1 MESGFKALWVLS
13 AVLLVSN
20 WQHWTYGK
28 AVPQVPCYFVFG
40 DSLFDNGNNN
50 YLNTPAKVN
59 YLPYGIDFLTGAS
72 GRCSNGLNIADTIA
86 EQLGFDSYISD
97 FGVGGCTNFLDGVN
111 YGSNGAGILD
121 LTGYL
126 TVIADHMPLITETLY
141 YSGELFTMNI
151 QLYNHNITVSRIAK
165 ILGSEEVA
173 RKYLSQCIYVSD
185 MGHNDYLNNYFL
197 DGYNSSQLYTP
208 EEFAQLL
215 IETYETQLEKLYCSG
230 ARKIAVFGLIRVGCM
245 PYNKQKNSNELDAS
259 SCAYKLN
266 DDVQI
271 FNHKLQELLR
281 KLNNLHSDAVF
292 TYINSY
298 EIDSDD
304 QTNTGFTHTR
314 QSCCDVEPGS
324 VPCKP
329 LSFPCSNRS
338 DYVYWD
344 GAHFTE
350 AKAWSFG
357 KRAYKRQSP
366 KDAYPYDI
374 SELVKLR
381 LDDSDAYDINHAQ
394 L

>member
-1 MESGFKALWVLS
+1 MESGLKALWVLS
-13 AVLLVSN
+13 VVLLVSN

-28 AVPQVPCYFVFG
+28 RVPQVPCYFVFG

-50 YLNTPAKVN
+50 YLNLSAKVN
-59 YLPYGIDFLTGAS
+59 YLPYGIDFDTGAS
-72 GRCSNGLNIADTIA
+72 GRCSNGLNIADTVA

-111 YGSNGAGILD
+111 YASNGAGILD
-121 LTGYL
+121 STGSL
-126 TVIADHMPLITETLY
+126 A
-141 YSGELFTMNI
+141 GELFTMNA
-151 QLYNHNITVSRIAK
+151 QLFNHNITVSRIAK

-197 DGYNSSQLYTP
+197 DGYNSSKKYTP
-208 EEFAQLL
+208 EKFAQLL
-215 IETYETQLEKLYCSG
+215 IETYETQLEKLYFSG

-245 PYNKQKNSNELDAS
+245 PHNIQKHPSDVDGSS
-259 SCAYKLN
+259 SCVDKLN
-266 DDVQI
+266 SDVQF
-271 FNHKLQELLR
+271 FNDKLPTLLQ
-281 KLNNLHSDAVF
+281 KLNIKHTDAAF

-298 EIDSDD
+298 EIDSDH
-304 QTNTGFTHTR
+304 QTNTGFTQTR
-314 QSCCDVEPGS
+314 NSCCEVEPGS
-324 VPCKP
+324 VPCKS

-350 AKAWSFG
+350 AKAWAFG
-357 KRAYKRQSP
+357 KRAYKSLSQQ
-366 KDAYPYDI
+366 DASPYDI
-374 SELVKLR
+374 SGLAKLK

>member
-1 MESGFKALWVLS
+1 MESGLKALWVLS

-59 YLPYGIDFLTGAS
+59 YLPYGIDFDTGAS

-97 FGVGGCTNFLDGVN
+97 FGIGSCTNFLDGVN

-126 TVIADHMPLITETLY
+126 T
-141 YSGELFTMNI
+141 GELFTMNI
-151 QLYNHNITVSRIAK
+151 QLYNHNITVSRVAK

-197 DGYNSSQLYTP
+197 DGYNSSQQIYLT
-208 EEFAQLL
+208 LV
-215 IETYETQLEKLYCSG
+215 
-230 ARKIAVFGLIRVGCM
+230 VFPRRLVI
-245 PYNKQKNSNELDAS
+245 
-259 SCAYKLN
+259 N

-281 KLNNLHSDAVF
+281 KLNNRHSDAVF

-298 EIDSDD
+298 EIDSDN

-324 VPCKP
+324 VPFKS

-350 AKAWSFG
+350 DKAWAFG

-374 SELVKLR
+374 SELVKLKF
-381 LDDSDAYDINHAQ
+381 DDSDVYDINHAQ

>member
-1 MESGFKALWVLS
+1 MESGLKALWVLS
-13 AVLLVSN
+13 VVLLVSN

-50 YLNTPAKVN
+50 YLDNAAKVN
-59 YLPYGIDFLTGAS
+59 YLPYGIDFDTGAS

-86 EQLGFDSYISD
+86 EQLGFDSYITD

-111 YGSNGAGILD
+111 YGSSGAGILD
-121 LTGYL
+121 YTGSL
-126 TVIADHMPLITETLY
+126 A
-141 YSGELFTMNI
+141 GELFTMNA
-151 QLYNHNITVSRIAK
+151 QLFNHNITVSRISK

-185 MGHNDYLNNYFL
+185 MGHNDYLNNYFKEE
-197 DGYNSSQLYTP
+197 YNSSKQYTP
-208 EEFAQLL
+208 EKFAQLL

-245 PYNKQKNSNELDAS
+245 PHNRQNHPNDVDESS
-259 SCAYKLN
+259 SCVEKFN
-266 DDVQI
+266 SDVQF
-271 FNHKLQELLR
+271 FNAELPGL
-281 KLNNLHSDAVF
+281 LNRLNTKHSDAVF

-304 QTNTGFTHTR
+304 QTNTGFTYTR
-314 QSCCDVEPGS
+314 ESCCKVESGS
-324 VPCKP
+324 VPCTS
-329 LSFPCSNRS
+329 LSVPCSNRS

-350 AKAWSFG
+350 AKAWAFG
-357 KRAYKRQSP
+357 KRAYKSQSP
-366 KDAYPYDI
+366 QDACPYDI
-374 SELVKLR
+374 SELAKLK
-381 LDDSDAYDINHAQ
+381 LDDSDAYNINHAQ

>member
-1 MESGFKALWVLS
+1 MESGVKVLWVLS
-13 AVLLVSN
+13 VVLLVSN
-20 WQHWTYGK
+20 WQHWTSGK

-50 YLNTPAKVN
+50 YLSTPAKVN
-59 YLPYGIDFLTGAS
+59 YLPYGIDFDTGAS

-97 FGVGGCTNFLDGVN
+97 FGVGSCTNFLDGVN

-126 TVIADHMPLITETLY
+126 T
-141 YSGELFTMNI
+141 GELFTMNI

-197 DGYNSSQLYTP
+197 DDYNSSKLYTP
-208 EEFAQLL
+208 EEYAQLL

-245 PYNKQKNSNELDAS
+245 PSNIQKNPNELDAS

-271 FNHKLQELLR
+271 FNDKLQKLLR
-281 KLNNLHSDAVF
+281 KLNNRHSDAVF

-304 QTNTGFTHTR
+304 QTNTGFTQTR
-314 QSCCDVEPGS
+314 KSCCEVEPGS
-324 VPCKP
+324 VPCKS

-350 AKAWSFG
+350 AKAWAFG

-374 SELVKLR
+374 SELVKLK

>member
-1 MESGFKALWVLS
+1 MESGLKALWVLS

-28 AVPQVPCYFVFG
+28 RVPQVPCYFVFG

-50 YLNTPAKVN
+50 YLDKSAKVN
-59 YLPYGIDFLTGAS
+59 YLPYGMDFDTGAS

-121 LTGYL
+121 STGSL
-126 TVIADHMPLITETLY
+126 AVITDHMPLITKTLY
-141 YSGELFTMNI
+141 YSGELFTMNA
-151 QLYNHNITVSRIAK
+151 QLFNHNITVSRISK
-165 ILGSEEVA
+165 VLGSEEVA

-266 DDVQI
+266 EDVQI

>member
-1 MESGFKALWVLS
+1 MESRLKALWVLS
-13 AVLLVSN
+13 VVLLVSN

-50 YLNTPAKVN
+50 YLDNAAKVN
-59 YLPYGIDFLTGAS
+59 YLPYGIDFDTGAS

-86 EQLGFDSYISD
+86 EQLGFDSYITD

-111 YGSNGAGILD
+111 YGSSGAGILD
-121 LTGYL
+121 ITGSL
-126 TVIADHMPLITETLY
+126 A
-141 YSGELFTMNI
+141 GELFTMNA
-151 QLYNHNITVSRIAK
+151 QLFNHNITVSRISK

-185 MGHNDYLNNYFL
+185 MGHNDYLNNYFKEE
-197 DGYNSSQLYTP
+197 YNSSKQYTP
-208 EEFAQLL
+208 EKFAQLL

-245 PYNKQKNSNELDAS
+245 PHNRQNHPNDVDESS
-259 SCAYKLN
+259 SCVEKFNSDVQFFNDKLPALLHKLN
-266 DDVQI
+266 T
-271 FNHKLQELLR
+271 K
-281 KLNNLHSDAVF
+281 HSDAVF

-304 QTNTGFTHTR
+304 QTNTGFTQTR
-314 QSCCDVEPGS
+314 KSCCEVEPGS
-324 VPCKP
+324 VPCKS

-350 AKAWSFG
+350 AKAWAFG

-374 SELVKLR
+374 SELVKLK